1 MKSQIKNKKVY
12 GITNTNIM
20 NLFLSKNCM
29 GWLFQMGGGLLIRSC
44 QGVARVLWKDLYNLK
59 VNS

>member
-20 NLFLSKNCM
+20 NLFLSKNSI

-44 QGVARVLWKDLYNLK
+44 QGVARVL
-59 VNS
+59 

>member
-1 MKSQIKNKKVY
+1 MKSQIKNKVY

-20 NLFLSKNCM
+20 NWFLSKKRI

-44 QGVARVLWKDLYNLK
+44 QVVGRVL
-59 VNS
+59 